1 MFGDDNMIFSI
12 KADEDL
18 PGQYTVLVNQIAVGT
33 MNYHEYS
40 RTGWYEDEE
49 RGHFAL
55 IFEVEYSEMVA
66 SVRKYYE

>member
-1 MFGDDNMIFSI
+1 MIFLVN
-12 KADEDL
+12 ADENS
-18 PGQYTVLVNQIAVGT
+18 PGQYNVLVNQINVGT

-55 IFEVEYSEMVA
+55 MFEIEYAEMVE
-66 SVRKYYE
+66 SIRKYYE